1 MAFKYKI
8 DYRGN
13 SKVIRRIVEKLNAM
27 APLGTSHDE
36 AFYGDLGQIAY
47 QHSQTKGNPHDLTLE
62 DLGLEKITSQIQAM
76 MEALGARVPWTRH
89 TNEEE
94 ITTHDG
100 EIIYFQTTA
109 RVLEYH

>member
-13 SKVIRRIVEKLNAM
+13 SKVIRRIVEKLNHM

-36 AFYGDLGQIAY
+36 ACYGDWGQAAY
-47 QHSQTKGNPHDLTLE
+47 EHANTKGNPHGTTAE
-62 DLGLEKITSQIQAM
+62 DLGLEKITSQIQAL
-76 MEALGARVPWTRH
+76 MEALGARIPWTRH
-89 TNEEE
+89 TDEEE
-94 ITTHDG
+94 ITTHEGDT
-100 EIIYFQTTA
+100 IYFQGTA